1 MKSILLHINDDAA
14 LEARTQAALDLA
26 RAFNGHV
33 TCLQSVTY
41 EIFAPG
47 DFYGSAMAAAMPV
60 IRENA
65 EALRKKVEEDL
76 SNEDASWEWIFQ
88 FGMAESRLLE
98 KSAINDVVVVG
109 PNDVGEEGARPS
121 RMVGDLLLYSRTPVL
136 VVPKDHKRLDYGGP
150 ALVAWNGSTE
160 ACVALRA
167 AVPLLA
173 KASKVYLVTVA
184 EEKAKQRYDFPPVE
198 GAEYLSRHGIQSEIV
213 EVPVGNASIS
223 DTLMSAAQTRKCGY
237 MVMGAY
243 GHSRLAEFLM
253 GGVTRKALTDPQIPI
268 LLAH

>member
-1 MKSILLHINDDAA
+1 MKSILLHIGDDEG
-14 LEARTQAALDLA
+14 LEARMQVALDLA
-26 RAFNGHV
+26 RAFEGHI
-33 TCLQSVTY
+33 TCLQAVTY

-65 EALRKKVEEDL
+65 EALRKKVEADL
-76 SNEDASWEWIFQ
+76 ANEDVSWEWVFQ

-98 KSAINDVVVVG
+98 KSAINDVIVLG
-109 PNDVGEEGARPS
+109 PNDIGETGPRPS
-121 RMVGDLLLYSRTPVL
+121 RMVGDLLLHSRTPVF
-136 VVPKDHKRLDYGGP
+136 VVPNGQKKLDYSAP

-173 KASKVYLVTVA
+173 KASRVYLATIA
-184 EEKAKQRYDFPPVE
+184 EKDAKDRQDLPPVD
-198 GAEYLSRHGIQSEIV
+198 GAEYLSRYGVHAEIV
-213 EVPVGNASIS
+213 ELPAGDAPVAQS
-223 DTLMSAAQTRKCGY
+223 LLAAAEARGCGY

-243 GHSRLAEFLM
+243 GHSRLAEMLL
-253 GGVTRKALTDPQIPI
+253 GGVTRKALTDPKIPI
-268 LLAH
+268 LMAH

>member
-1 MKSILLHINDDAA
+1 MKSILLHINDDSG

-26 RAFNGHV
+26 RAFGGHI

-65 EALRKKVEEDL
+65 EALRKEVEADL
-76 SNEDASWEWIFQ
+76 SNEDVPWEYIFQ

-98 KSAINDVVVVG
+98 KSAINDVVVLG
-109 PNDVGEEGARPS
+109 PNDIGDEGPRPS
-121 RMVGDLLLYSRTPVL
+121 RMVGDLLLHSRTPVL
-136 VVPKDHKRLDYGGP
+136 VVPKDQKRVDWSGP
-150 ALVAWNGSTE
+150 AFVAWNGSTE

-167 AVPLLA
+167 ALPLLA
-173 KASKVYLVTVA
+173 KASKVYLASVA
-184 EEKAKQRYDFPPVE
+184 EKKPRERHDLPPVE
-198 GAEYLSRHGIQSEIV
+198 GAEYLSRHGIQAELVEIPQGDESV
-213 EVPVGNASIS
+213 AETLVDAASIRHCS
-223 DTLMSAAQTRKCGY
+223 Y

-243 GHSRLAEFLM
+243 GHSRLAEFLV
-253 GGVTRKALTDPQIPI
+253 GGVTRNALTDPKLPI

>member
-65 EALRKKVEEDL
+65 EALRKQVEDDL
-76 SNEDASWEWIFQ
+76 ANEDVSWSYRFQ

-98 KSAINDVVVVG
+98 QSAINDVVVVG
-109 PNDVGEEGARPS
+109 PNDVGEEGPHPS

-136 VVPKDHKRLDYGGP
+136 VVPKGHKRLDCAGP

-167 AVPLLA
+167 ALPLLA
-173 KASKVYLVTVA
+173 KASKVYLVSVA
-184 EEKAKQRYDFPPVE
+184 ETKPRQRYDLPPVE
-198 GAEYLSRHGIQSEIV
+198 GGEYLSRHGIEAELVEI
-213 EVPVGNASIS
+213 PQGDGSIAE
-223 DTLMSAAQTRKCGY
+223 TLVDAARIRDCGY

-243 GHSRLAEFLM
+243 GQSRLAEFLT